1 MLLFA
6 QTPAD
11 FGINNIAAFVSIGV
25 LLYLS
30 AMFRFLGLCFGTLLR
45 LLRSRQRLLIEN
57 LVLRQQLVVLKQRQP
72 RPRLDWLDKLF
83 WLLLRRCWSGWK
95 QALLVVTPETVV
107 RWHRAGF
114 RWYWKLISKV
124 NPVNANR
131 GCRPVQFAYGIRM
144 VARK

>member
-1 MLLFA
+1 VLLFA

-11 FGINNIAAFVSIGV
+11 FGINNIAAFVSISV

-72 RPRLDWLDKLF
+72 HPRLDWFDKLF

-95 QALLVVTPETVV
+95 QALLVDTPETVV

-124 NPVNANR
+124 RRVNANR
-131 GCRPVQFAYGIRM
+131 GWRPVQFAYGIRM